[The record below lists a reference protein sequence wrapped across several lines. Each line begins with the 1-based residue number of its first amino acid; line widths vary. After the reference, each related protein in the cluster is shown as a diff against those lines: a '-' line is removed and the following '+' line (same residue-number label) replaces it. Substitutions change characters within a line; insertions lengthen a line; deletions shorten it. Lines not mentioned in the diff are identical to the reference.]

1 MRLQSWA
8 STLDTAPWLDSDCGL
23 GEEGGHSSVLAKQ
36 SPSTCCW
43 HSSRLGLACT
53 PLECSQ
59 CWQAV
64 PHCCIAVPPGCTT
77 AAVVCCTEPWQG
89 KGSPL
94 QLSLRCA
101 SFHPEMG
108 PTKQ

>member
-1 MRLQSWA
+1 MHLQSQA
-8 STLDTAPWLDSDCGL
+8 NTLDTGPRVDKVCVL
-23 GEEGGHSSVLAKQ
+23 GEEGGDRSGLAKRG
-36 SPSTCCW
+36 PSTCSW
-43 HSSRLGLACT
+43 HSIRLRLAST

-59 CWQAV
+59 HWQAV
-64 PHCCIAVPPGCTT
+64 PHHCISVPLGCSA

-94 QLSLRCA
+94 QLSLCCA